1 MLGSRVCIL
10 TDTVDARARS
20 LCSLSLSLSRLPSL
34 SLSVLYVSLTFSL
47 SLRLELYIHQVADRR
62 AHHHHHQEG
71 RENETSPSPPPFLS
85 YDSSLSSSPSSLHPR
100 LLRSPTL
107 RSLPAHY
114 RFETFCNCYR
124 ERKKKENIS
133 IITPNRAT
141 STNERTDHDQSNQIL
156 HHLRNPFD
164 RTPEFVVGIIDGPG

>member
-20 LCSLSLSLSRLPSL
+20 LCSLSLSFALSL
-34 SLSVLYVSLTFSL
+34 SLSLCALCALCLSHFFSLTQT
-47 SLRLELYIHQVADRR
+47 RTLYSSGRGPSRTSSSSRR
-62 AHHHHHQEG
+62 K
-71 RENETSPSPPPFLS
+71 RNETSPSLHPFLS
-85 YDSSLSSSPSSLHPR
+85 YDSSLSSPSSLHPR

>member
-20 LCSLSLSLSRLPSL
+20 LCSLSLSLVCPL
-34 SLSVLYVSLTFSL
+34 SLCVLYVSLTFSL

-124 ERKKKENIS
+124 EREKRRKYQHHHPQS
-133 IITPNRAT
+133 RYL
-141 STNERTDHDQSNQIL
+141 NERTY
-156 HHLRNPFD
+156 
-164 RTPEFVVGIIDGPG
+164 

>member
-1 MLGSRVCIL
+1 MLGSRVRIL

-20 LCSLSLSLSRLPSL
+20 LCSLSLVCPLSL
-34 SLSVLYVSLTFSL
+34 SLFVLSVLSVSPTFSL

-62 AHHHHHQEG
+62 AHYHHQEG

-85 YDSSLSSSPSSLHPR
+85 YDSSSSSSSLHPR

-107 RSLPAHY
+107 RSLSAHY

-124 ERKKKENIS
+124 EREKKENIS

-156 HHLRNPFD
+156 HHLRDPFD